1 MMSVVIA
8 TSGRYFRRRA
18 AALTIF
24 FCIVFAVHFLQS
36 LVTAALE
43 GQMEMV
49 TNLRQFR
56 HSRRKF
62 LCHHVGL
69 NGTETD
75 AFNAFHFM
83 YLTDDV
89 CQGDGFQILAVTCH
103 MDAGEHHFFEAV
115 FRQTFYFCDNVL
127 RLTAADG
134 PAGIR
139 NDTVGTELAATVLN
153 LQIGSGAVCQ
163 FLDFQRFK
171 TRSCIMSVT

>member
-1 MMSVVIA
+1 
-8 TSGRYFRRRA
+8 
-18 AALTIF
+18 
-24 FCIVFAVHFLQS
+24 
-36 LVTAALE
+36 
-43 GQMEMV
+43 MEMV

-103 MDAGEHHFFEAV
+103 MDAVSTTSLKPFSARRFTSAI
-115 FRQTFYFCDNVL
+115 TS
-127 RLTAADG
+127 
-134 PAGIR
+134 
-139 NDTVGTELAATVLN
+139 
-153 LQIGSGAVCQ
+153 SG
-163 FLDFQRFK
+163 
-171 TRSCIMSVT
+171 